1 MNLEKTYRELMKE
14 HAETLESNPE
24 QLNELRFLRGASAL
38 VLASKGKQYGD
49 KVVRNANQGKSHLR
63 KVNKK
68 DPIEEQ
74 LEDITNAL
82 EEMFECLIESRK
94 QLGSLTGVAL
104 TSALISERSTKELTK
119 ILNKRR

>member
-14 HAETLESNPE
+14 QVESMESNPE
-24 QLNELRFLRGASAL
+24 QLNELRFLSGASAI

-49 KVVRNANQGKSHLR
+49 NVVRNANQGKSIL
-63 KVNKK
+63 KSINKK
-68 DPIEEQ
+68 DPVEKQ
-74 LEDITNAL
+74 LEEISKAL

>member
-14 HAETLESNPE
+14 QVESMESNPA

-49 KVVRNANQGKSHLR
+49 NVVRNANQGKSIL
-63 KVNKK
+63 KSINKK
-68 DPIEEQ
+68 DPVEKQ
-74 LEDITNAL
+74 LEEISKAL

>member
-14 HAETLESNPE
+14 QVESMESNPE

-38 VLASKGKQYGD
+38 VLASKG
-49 KVVRNANQGKSHLR
+49 NANQGKSIL
-63 KVNKK
+63 KSINKK
-68 DPIEEQ
+68 DPVEKQ
-74 LEDITNAL
+74 LEEISKAL